1 MTTLF
6 SDVADD
12 PSRPYI
18 NKAVESGIITG
29 YADGTFQSENP
40 VIRGQFVAVFWRAA
54 GKPAPTKAPR
64 SRTCRVGTSIIMT
77 RWPGPAKTATST
89 A

>member
-40 VIRGQFVAVFWRAA
+40 VIRGQFVAVF
-54 GKPAPTKAPR
+54 
-64 SRTCRVGTSIIMT
+64 
-77 RWPGPAKTATST
+77 
-89 A
+89 